1 MPTYEYHCRSCHESF
16 TVREHISGHGERS
29 VTCPHCKSQDVERVM
44 KLQVDT
50 LIPSSRLVPTCLNKG
65 RPVVLEEPDSE
76 VADSIFR
83 FASRFI
89 GAPSAEEGGELTPMP
104 SVGKRRLFK
113 R

>member
-1 MPTYEYHCRSCHESF
+1 
-16 TVREHISGHGERS
+16 
-29 VTCPHCKSQDVERVM
+29 
-44 KLQVDT
+44 
-50 LIPSSRLVPTCLNKG
+50 VPTCLNKG

-89 GAPSAEEGGELTPMP
+89 SAPSAQEGELTPTP

>member
-1 MPTYEYHCRSCHESF
+1 
-16 TVREHISGHGERS
+16 
-29 VTCPHCKSQDVERVM
+29 M
-44 KLQVDT
+44 KIQVDT
-50 LIPSSRLVPTCLNKG
+50 MIPSSRLVPTCLNKG

-89 GAPSAEEGGELTPMP
+89 SSPSAEERELTPAS